1 MDTLCQGLS
10 QEKDISLRYMAF
22 AKSFH
27 FVILWVAIGIE
38 KGVEIMTDLQV
49 GKIYQGQPISVDL
62 VNVRLYQDHYIEIL
76 NIDKGKVTYRYS

>member
-1 MDTLCQGLS
+1 
-10 QEKDISLRYMAF
+10 
-22 AKSFH
+22 
-27 FVILWVAIGIE
+27 
-38 KGVEIMTDLQV
+38 MTDLQV